1 MNLFLAWEFFE
12 VWQEKHQKNVQP
24 MRMFFL
30 NLLQRGI
37 RGLKEF
43 LDELSREVQ
52 GKSCTE

>member
-1 MNLFLAWEFFE
+1 MARKAP
-12 VWQEKHQKNVQP
+12 EKCSTNENV
-24 MRMFFL
+24 FL